1 MNDQFSGNNSSDS
14 PRPISNGVETN
25 PNNTTIVIPEGAAL
39 QRSALIGFLAL
50 GVIALGMI
58 AMALAKPSAPP
69 LTQEASA
76 ALPALDMFADVAL
89 LAKAAIVVD
98 IQSGKTLYEK
108 NADAQLPLASLTKV
122 ALALAVAEAL
132 PVESVVTIP
141 YDAQGAASVES
152 LRRGDTWRV
161 QDIIDFTLVE
171 SSNAG
176 AEILAGLADKTIH
189 ARFPASPEHE
199 ATLWRMNDLVQS
211 LGLAHTYFLNVSGLD
226 LSSTQ
231 AGSYGSARDVATL
244 FAYAAAADSALF
256 AGTARSNMLLTSVN
270 GRATAAAAN
279 TNTAQGAI
287 AGLILGKTGITDL
300 AGGNL
305 AIVFDVGFAR
315 PVVAVILG
323 SSREGR
329 FTDMETLAER
339 TRAAL
344 RAQLP

>member
-176 AEILAGLADKTIH
+176 AEILAGLDDTCALS
-189 ARFPASPEHE
+189 RFP
-199 ATLWRMNDLVQS
+199 R
-211 LGLAHTYFLNVSGLD
+211 
-226 LSSTQ
+226 
-231 AGSYGSARDVATL
+231 
-244 FAYAAAADSALF
+244 
-256 AGTARSNMLLTSVN
+256 ARSNTLAHERS
-270 GRATAAAAN
+270 RAKPRARTHLFPECKWF
-279 TNTAQGAI
+279 GPFEY
-287 AGLILGKTGITDL
+287 
-300 AGGNL
+300 AGG
-305 AIVFDVGFAR
+305 
-315 PVVAVILG
+315 
-323 SSREGR
+323 
-329 FTDMETLAER
+329 
-339 TRAAL
+339 
-344 RAQLP
+344 

>member
-1 MNDQFSGNNSSDS
+1 M
-14 PRPISNGVETN
+14 
-25 PNNTTIVIPEGAAL
+25 
-39 QRSALIGFLAL
+39 
-50 GVIALGMI
+50 
-58 AMALAKPSAPP
+58 
-69 LTQEASA
+69 
-76 ALPALDMFADVAL
+76 
-89 LAKAAIVVD
+89 
-98 IQSGKTLYEK
+98 
-108 NADAQLPLASLTKV
+108 
-122 ALALAVAEAL
+122 
-132 PVESVVTIP
+132 
-141 YDAQGAASVES
+141 
-152 LRRGDTWRV
+152 
-161 QDIIDFTLVE
+161 
-171 SSNAG
+171 
-176 AEILAGLADKTIH
+176 
-189 ARFPASPEHE
+189 
-199 ATLWRMNDLVQS
+199 
-211 LGLAHTYFLNVSGLD
+211 
-226 LSSTQ
+226 
-231 AGSYGSARDVATL
+231 ATL